1 MELIAKSLKGN
12 RRAIGKLISIVEN
25 NVTRSSEIIKL
36 IHPHTGHAHII
47 GITGAPGSGK
57 STLVGQLAREYR
69 RRGKTVGIVAVDP
82 TSPFTGGALLGDRV
96 RMQDLSTD
104 RGVFI
109 RSLASRGAL
118 GGLSQATDDVIKIL
132 DATGKDVILVETVGA
147 GQSEIE
153 IMNIAYT
160 VVIVTGPGQGDE
172 IQTLKA
178 GILEIG
184 HIFVAN
190 KADLQGIEELISNL
204 RDMLRYVSG
213 DWKPPIVKTIAL
225 DGTGVGDLLEA
236 LERHRNYLKT
246 SDLLSKRQREKSISE
261 LERLVLTR
269 LRDQIFNDPTNKE
282 ELEKLIDQISI
293 RELDPYSVAKRVIS
307 TYLKTNLHTL
317 PKTIPKGDKD
327 VDEGG
332 NRQNPAR
339 KGGLGAGSLK
349 KDP

>member
-1 MELIAKSLKGN
+1 MVTDPRTIDLVTKSLKGN
-12 RRAIGKLISIVEN
+12 RRAIGKLITLVEN
-25 NVTRSSEIIKL
+25 NAARSSEIMKL
-36 IHPHTGHAHII
+36 IHPHTGHAHIV

-57 STLVGQLAREYR
+57 STLVGQLAHEYR
-69 RRGKTVGIVAVDP
+69 RQDKTIGIVAVDP

-118 GGLSQATDDVIKIL
+118 GGLSRATDNVIKIL
-132 DATGKDVILVETVGA
+132 DAVGKDVILVETVGA

-190 KADLQGIEELISNL
+190 KADLQGIEELVSNL
-204 RDMLRYVSG
+204 QEMLRYAGG

-236 LERHRNYLKT
+236 IERHSSYLKT
-246 SDLLSKRQREKSISE
+246 SDLLSKRQREKSETE
-261 LERLVLTR
+261 LERLVLAR
-269 LRDQIFNDPTNKE
+269 LKDQIFNDPTNKD
-282 ELEKLIDQISI
+282 ELEKLIDQITN

-307 TYLKTNLHTL
+307 TYRKTTL
-317 PKTIPKGDKD
+317 RT
-327 VDEGG
+327 VQE
-332 NRQNPAR
+332 NNT
-339 KGGLGAGSLK
+339 
-349 KDP
+349 

>member
-1 MELIAKSLKGN
+1 MVTDSRTIDLVTKSLKGN
-12 RRAIGKLISIVEN
+12 RRAIGKLITLVEN
-25 NVTRSSEIIKL
+25 NAARSSEIMKL
-36 IHPHTGHAHII
+36 IHPHTGHAHIV

-57 STLVGQLAREYR
+57 STLVGQLAHEYR
-69 RRGKTVGIVAVDP
+69 RQDKTVGIVAVDP

-118 GGLSQATDDVIKIL
+118 GGLSRATDDVIKIL
-132 DATGKDVILVETVGA
+132 DAAGKDVILVETVGA

-190 KADLQGIEELISNL
+190 KADLQGIEELMSNL
-204 RDMLRYVSG
+204 QEMLRYASG

-236 LERHRNYLKT
+236 LEQHRYYLKT
-246 SDLLSKRQREKSISE
+246 SNLLSKRQREKSEAE
-261 LERLVLTR
+261 LERLVLVR

-282 ELEKLIDQISI
+282 ELEKLIDQILN

-307 TYLKTNLHTL
+307 TYLKTNLRDLQKNNT
-317 PKTIPKGDKD
+317 
-327 VDEGG
+327 
-332 NRQNPAR
+332 
-339 KGGLGAGSLK
+339 
-349 KDP
+349 

>member
-25 NVTRSSEIIKL
+25 NVSRSSEIIKL
-36 IHPHTGHAHII
+36 IHPHTGNAHIV

-69 RRGKTVGIVAVDP
+69 RQGKTVGIVAVDP

-118 GGLSQATDDVIKIL
+118 GGLSRATDDVIKIL

-190 KADLQGIEELISNL
+190 KADLQGIDELMSNL
-204 RDMLRYVSG
+204 RDMLRYASG

-225 DGTGVGDLLEA
+225 DGTGVGDLLKA
-236 LERHRNYLKT
+236 LEQHKYYLKT
-246 SDLLSKRQREKSISE
+246 SDLLSKRQREKSEVE

-282 ELEKLIDQISI
+282 ELEKLIDQILN

-307 TYLKTNLHTL
+307 TYLKTNLRNLQKNNT
-317 PKTIPKGDKD
+317 
-327 VDEGG
+327 
-332 NRQNPAR
+332 
-339 KGGLGAGSLK
+339 
-349 KDP
+349 